1 MLRFACP
8 FCHFQISV
16 SESDAGGRIVCPACS
31 KTVAIP
37 ATRFDN
43 GCIIGDFIIQ
53 SKIGAGSAGTV
64 YLAQQISL
72 EREVALKVLLHK
84 NMTEKGV
91 ATFLNEARAAAKLS
105 HVNLVQAYAVGED
118 DGYSYMAMTYIR
130 GETLKSRLKREKRIP
145 IDEAL
150 HIVQQVA
157 EALCYAWN
165 ESRLIHRDVKPDNI
179 MLTDDGIAK
188 LTDLGLAM
196 NQKDWS
202 EDMDISGSP
211 SYMSPEQFA
220 GEPLDTR
227 SDIYSLGV
235 TLYQMI
241 TGSLPFRA
249 VSISTLAN
257 QHFNQKP
264 EPPERFVPGLPST
277 VSALIKKMMAKKP
290 SKRYADM
297 EQLLDAIWR
306 LRQITAPNRNYVPDV
321 HTISIRRL
329 NYDIQTEYMN
339 DKRRQD
345 RIQRKKAEA
354 GRPSLLFRMA
364 FVLLAVALAA
374 AIGWHFFSD
383 FRQRTME
390 DALFEKVET
399 FERLASNIDIST
411 ERLNEEAEGLRR
423 FTEQSPALDDRI
435 RACVLSHI
443 EYKLAQRMDRTK
455 HADGSATASGE
466 TIADYEKQV
475 AELNEEIGK
484 LEKNT
489 IPRHEHEAE
498 TELLRKER
506 DDYHSELVSAMMEL
520 EKSHSE
526 YNSLSKLR
534 EEDLAADDE
543 QKLNA
548 IRQRLHQ
555 LIVTQ
560 RFSLARQM
568 LTTEQLR
575 SPRIEPWCTE
585 MMRRIDFLDR
595 VYAAFADDDLDLD
608 KITQDEAEDAYAA
621 LYGDDG
627 RSRETILCAFEALRG
642 NYDKAAQLRPE
653 DPEIPATADAV
664 AEELVSAARTLHT
677 MGEKKLPTMFANTMS
692 RLPKTPQTTAAT
704 STINV
709 LFSGFMQKN

>member
-16 SESDAGGRIVCPACS
+16 SESDAGGRIVCPACG

-53 SKIGAGSAGTV
+53 SRIGAGAAGTV
-64 YLAQQISL
+64 FLAQQISL
-72 EREVALKVLLHK
+72 EREVALKVLSHK

-105 HVNLVQAYAVGED
+105 HVNLVQSYAVGED

-150 HIVQQVA
+150 HIVQQIA

-249 VSISTLAN
+249 VSISMLAN

-264 EPPERFVPGLPST
+264 EPPERFVPGLPAT

-290 SKRYADM
+290 SKRFADM
-297 EQLLDAIWR
+297 EELLDAIWR
-306 LRQITAPNRNYVPDV
+306 LRQLTAPSRSLIPDV

-329 NYDIQTEYMN
+329 NYGIQTEYVN
-339 DKRRQD
+339 NKRRQE
-345 RIQRKKAEA
+345 RIQKKQRAEA
-354 GRPSLLFRMA
+354 NKPRFAVVLLVLVTL
-364 FVLLAVALAA
+364 VLLAVAAA
-374 AIGWHFFSD
+374 WIFTD
-383 FRQRTME
+383 FRRHSFERSMFANV
-390 DALFEKVET
+390 DA
-399 FERLASNIDIST
+399 FERLVATPEIPL
-411 ERLNEEAEGLRR
+411 ERLTAESEALAAEFAGKNDKA
-423 FTEQSPALDDRI
+423 SDDRI
-435 RACVLSHI
+435 GRYVFSHI
-443 EYKLAQRMDRTK
+443 NYLLVQRSDRETPSDGGAAVSSETTTVLENQISLLNDEIANLKTK
-455 HADGSATASGE
+455 VVPRL
-466 TIADYEKQV
+466 K
-475 AELNEEIGK
+475 EEI
-484 LEKNT
+484 
-489 IPRHEHEAE
+489 EAAVRE
-498 TELLRKER
+498 GEA
-506 DDYHSELVSAMMEL
+506 YHSELISAQHDL
-520 EKSHSE
+520 VKSKADF
-526 YNSLSKLR
+526 NALNKTR
-534 EEDLAADDE
+534 EEELAASDE
-543 QKLNA
+543 LKINTM
-548 IRQRLHQ
+548 RQRLYQ

-575 SPRIEPWCTE
+575 SPRLESWCLE
-585 MMRRIDFLDR
+585 MMRRINFLDR
-595 VYAAFADDDLDLD
+595 VYAVFSGDDADLETV
-608 KITQDEAEDAYAA
+608 TQEEALAAYAG

-627 RSRETILCAFEALRG
+627 RTSETILCAFEALRG
-642 NYDKAAQLRPE
+642 NYDKAAHLRPE
-653 DPEIPATADAV
+653 DPEIPATANAV

-677 MGEKKLPTMFANTMS
+677 MGEKKLPAMFAKTMS
-692 RLPKTPQTTAAT
+692 QLPKTAQTTAAA

-709 LFSGFMQKN
+709 LFPGFPLKN

>member
-16 SESDAGGRIVCPACS
+16 DESDAGGRIVCPACA

-53 SKIGAGSAGTV
+53 SRIGAGAAGTV
-64 YLAQQISL
+64 FLAQQISL
-72 EREVALKVLLHK
+72 EREVALKVLSHK

-91 ATFLNEARAAAKLS
+91 TTFLNEARAAAKLS
-105 HVNLVQAYAVGED
+105 HVNLVQSYAVGED
-118 DGYSYMAMTYIR
+118 DGYSYMAMTYIK

-157 EALCYAWN
+157 EALHYAWT

-264 EPPERFVPGLPST
+264 EPPEHFVPGLPAT
-277 VSALIKKMMAKKP
+277 VSALIRKMMAKKP
-290 SKRYADM
+290 AKRFADM
-297 EQLLDAIWR
+297 EELLEAIWK
-306 LRQITAPNRNYVPDV
+306 LRQLTAPNRNLVPDV

-329 NYDIQTEYMN
+329 NYGIQTEYVN
-339 DKRRQD
+339 NKRKQERIRQKKAD
-345 RIQRKKAEA
+345 ANKPSWFSRVMTVLLPLLLIAAVVLYFILDVQRK
-354 GRPSLLFRMA
+354 SLERSMFGH
-364 FVLLAVALAA
+364 V
-374 AIGWHFFSD
+374 
-383 FRQRTME
+383 
-390 DALFEKVET
+390 DA
-399 FERLASNIDIST
+399 FERLAANPDIPM
-411 ERLNEEAEGLRR
+411 ERLNVEAAALTDE
-423 FTEQSPALDDRI
+423 FTGQKDAIRSDRI
-435 RACVLSHI
+435 SRYVLSHVN
-443 EYKLAQRMDRTK
+443 YLLSLRTDK
-455 HADGSATASGE
+455 EKTADGATASAETAAVLENQISLLNDEIATLKTKTVPRLKDEIETAIREGE
-466 TIADYEKQV
+466 TYHSDLISAQHDLVKSKADYNALAK
-475 AELNEEIGK
+475 
-484 LEKNT
+484 T
-489 IPRHEHEAE
+489 
-498 TELLRKER
+498 
-506 DDYHSELVSAMMEL
+506 
-520 EKSHSE
+520 
-526 YNSLSKLR
+526 R
-534 EEDLAADDE
+534 EEELAASDE
-543 QKLNA
+543 VKINA
-548 IRQRLHQ
+548 VRQRLHQ

-560 RFSLARQM
+560 RFSLARQI

-575 SPRIEPWCTE
+575 SPRLEPWCTE
-585 MMRRIDFLDR
+585 MQKRIDFLDR
-595 VYAAFADDDLDLD
+595 VYAVFANYDTGLEKLTDTEV
-608 KITQDEAEDAYAA
+608 KAAYAD

-627 RSRETILCAFEALRG
+627 RTPETILCAFEVLRG
-642 NYDKAAQLRPE
+642 NYDRASQLRPE
-653 DPEIPATADAV
+653 DTEITATANAV
-664 AEELVSAARTLHT
+664 AEELVSAARTLHA
-677 MGEKKLPTMFANTMS
+677 MGEKKLPAMFANTMS
-692 RLPKTPQTTAAT
+692 RLPKTPQTTAAA
-704 STINV
+704 STIGV
-709 LFSGFMQKN
+709 LFSGFPQKN

>member
-16 SESDAGGRIVCPACS
+16 EESDAGGRIVCPACS

-53 SKIGAGSAGTV
+53 SRIGAGSAGTV
-64 YLAQQISL
+64 FLAQQISL
-72 EREVALKVLLHK
+72 EREVALKVLSHK

-105 HVNLVQAYAVGED
+105 HVNLVQSYAVGED

-130 GETLKSRLKREKRIP
+130 GESLKSRLKREKRIP

-264 EPPERFVPGLPST
+264 EPPEHFVPGLPST

-290 SKRYADM
+290 GKRYADM
-297 EQLLDAIWR
+297 EELLDAIWR
-306 LRQITAPNRNYVPDV
+306 LRQITAPSRSLVPDV

-329 NYDIQTEYMN
+329 NYEIQTEYVN
-339 DKRRQD
+339 NKRKQE
-345 RIQRKKAEA
+345 RILKKQRDETKMPWYARVA
-354 GRPSLLFRMA
+354 LVLI
-364 FVLLAVALAA
+364 LLALFAV
-374 AIGWHFFSD
+374 IGVYFFTD
-383 FRQRTME
+383 FQRHSLERSMFTHV
-390 DALFEKVET
+390 DT
-399 FERLASNIDIST
+399 FERLVANPEIPV
-411 ERLNEEAEGLRR
+411 ERLNAESATLIQE
-423 FTEQSPALDDRI
+423 FTKKDAVRSDRI
-435 RACVLSHI
+435 GRYVLSHI
-443 EYKLAQRMDRTK
+443 NYLLSQRTDK
-455 HADGSATASGE
+455 EKPAEDGTTASAESTAVLENQISLLNDEIANLKTKVVPRLKEEIDAAIKEGE
-466 TIADYEKQV
+466 VYHSDLISAQHDLVKSRADYN
-475 AELNEEIGK
+475 A
-484 LEKNT
+484 
-489 IPRHEHEAE
+489 
-498 TELLRKER
+498 
-506 DDYHSELVSAMMEL
+506 
-520 EKSHSE
+520 
-526 YNSLSKLR
+526 LSKTR
-534 EEDLAADDE
+534 EEELAASDE
-543 QKLNA
+543 QKINTM
-548 IRQRLHQ
+548 RQRLYQ
-555 LIVTQ
+555 LVVTQ

-575 SPRIEPWCTE
+575 SPRLESWCLE
-585 MMRRIDFLDR
+585 MMRRINFMDR
-595 VYAAFADDDLDLD
+595 VYAVFSGDDVDLE
-608 KITQDEAEDAYAA
+608 KITQEEAKAAYAE
-621 LYGDDG
+621 LYGEDG
-627 RSRETILCAFEALRG
+627 RTAETILCAFEALRG
-642 NYDKAAQLRPE
+642 NYDKAARLRPE
-653 DPEIPATADAV
+653 DPEIPATANAV

-677 MGEKKLPTMFANTMS
+677 MGEKKLPAMFAKTMS
-692 RLPKTPQTTAAT
+692 QLPKTTQTTAAA

-709 LFSGFMQKN
+709 LFPGFPLKN

>member
-16 SESDAGGRIVCPACS
+16 EESDAGGRIVCPACG

-53 SKIGAGSAGTV
+53 SRIGAGSAGTV
-64 YLAQQISL
+64 FLAQQISL
-72 EREVALKVLLHK
+72 EREVALKVLSHK

-105 HVNLVQAYAVGED
+105 HVNLVQSYAVGED
-118 DGYSYMAMTYIR
+118 DGYSYMAMTYIK

-179 MLTDDGIAK
+179 MITDDGIVK

-264 EPPERFVPGLPST
+264 EPPEHFVPGLPST

-290 SKRYADM
+290 AKRFADM
-297 EQLLDAIWR
+297 EELLDAIWQ
-306 LRQITAPNRNYVPDV
+306 LRQITAPSRSLVPDV

-329 NYDIQTEYMN
+329 NYEIQTEYVN
-339 DKRRQD
+339 NKRKQE
-345 RIQRKKAEA
+345 RILKKQLAEQKKPWFTIA
-354 GRPSLLFRMA
+354 MVALIPL
-364 FVLLAVALAA
+364 VLLAVA
-374 AIGWHFFSD
+374 AIYFLSD
-383 FRQRTME
+383 FQRHSFERSMFAKL
-390 DALFEKVET
+390 DA
-399 FERLASNIDIST
+399 FERLASNPDIPM
-411 ERLNEEAEGLRR
+411 ERLNAESTVLIREFTNKDTLRN
-423 FTEQSPALDDRI
+423 DRI
-435 RACVLSHI
+435 GHYMLSHI
-443 EYKLAQRMDRTK
+443 NYLLSLRTDK
-455 HADGSATASGE
+455 EKNTDGGATASTESTAALENQISLLNDEIANLKTKVVPRLKEEIDAAIREGE
-466 TIADYEKQV
+466 VYHSDLISAQHDLVKSKADYH
-475 AELNEEIGK
+475 ALNK
-484 LEKNT
+484 T
-489 IPRHEHEAE
+489 
-498 TELLRKER
+498 
-506 DDYHSELVSAMMEL
+506 
-520 EKSHSE
+520 
-526 YNSLSKLR
+526 R
-534 EEDLAADDE
+534 EEELAASDE
-543 QKLNA
+543 LKINTM
-548 IRQRLHQ
+548 RQRLYQ
-555 LIVTQ
+555 LVVTQ

-575 SPRIEPWCTE
+575 SPRLESWCLE
-585 MMRRIDFLDR
+585 MMRRINFMDR
-595 VYAAFADDDLDLD
+595 VYAVFSGDDVELE
-608 KITQDEAEDAYAA
+608 KITQEEAKAAYIE

-627 RSRETILCAFEALRG
+627 RTSETILCAFETLRG
-642 NYDKAAQLRPE
+642 NYDKAAQLRPA
-653 DPEIPATADAV
+653 DPEIPATANAV
-664 AEELVSAARTLHT
+664 AEELVSAARTLHA
-677 MGEKKLPTMFANTMS
+677 MGEKKLPAMFAKTMS
-692 RLPKTPQTTAAT
+692 RLPKTTQTTAAAN
-704 STINV
+704 TINV
-709 LFSGFMQKN
+709 LFPGFPLKN

>member
-16 SESDAGGRIVCPACS
+16 EESDAGGRIVCPACA

-43 GCIIGDFIIQ
+43 GCIIGDFVIQ
-53 SKIGAGSAGTV
+53 SRIGAGSAGTV
-64 YLAQQISL
+64 FLAQQISL
-72 EREVALKVLLHK
+72 EREVALKVLSHK

-105 HVNLVQAYAVGED
+105 HVNLVQSYAVGED
-118 DGYSYMAMTYIR
+118 DGYSYMAMTYIK
-130 GETLKSRLKREKRIP
+130 GESLKSRLKREKRIP

-179 MLTDDGIAK
+179 MITDDGIVK

-264 EPPERFVPGLPST
+264 EPPEHFVPGLPST

-297 EQLLDAIWR
+297 EELLDAIWR
-306 LRQITAPNRNYVPDV
+306 LRQITAPSRNLVPDV

-329 NYDIQTEYMN
+329 NYEIQTEYMN
-339 DKRRQD
+339 NKRKQE
-345 RIQRKKAEA
+345 RIQKKQRDETKMPWYARTA
-354 GRPSLLFRMA
+354 LVLIPLA
-364 FVLLAVALAA
+364 LLAALAV
-374 AIGWHFFSD
+374 HFFSD
-383 FRQRTME
+383 FQQRSLERSMFANV
-390 DALFEKVET
+390 DA
-399 FERLASNIDIST
+399 FERLAANPDIPV
-411 ERLNEEAEGLRR
+411 ERLNAESATLIRE
-423 FTEQSPALDDRI
+423 FTKKDAVRSDRI
-435 RACVLSHI
+435 GRYVLSHI
-443 EYKLAQRMDRTK
+443 NYLLSLRTDKEKPADSPVVTTETTAALENQVSLLNDEIANLKTKVVPRLKEEIDAAIKEGEVYHSDLISAQHDLVK
-455 HADGSATASGE
+455 SK
-466 TIADYEKQV
+466 ADYN
-475 AELNEEIGK
+475 A
-484 LEKNT
+484 
-489 IPRHEHEAE
+489 
-498 TELLRKER
+498 
-506 DDYHSELVSAMMEL
+506 
-520 EKSHSE
+520 
-526 YNSLSKLR
+526 LSKTR
-534 EEDLAADDE
+534 EEELAAADE
-543 QKLNA
+543 QKLNMM
-548 IRQRLHQ
+548 RQRLHQ
-555 LIVTQ
+555 LVITQ

-568 LTTEQLR
+568 LTTELLR
-575 SPRIEPWCTE
+575 SPRLEEWCTE
-585 MMRRIDFLDR
+585 MMRRINFLDR
-595 VYAAFADDDLDLD
+595 VYAVFSGDDVDLEKL
-608 KITQDEAEDAYAA
+608 TQEEAKAAYIE

-627 RSRETILCAFEALRG
+627 RTSETILCAFETLRG
-642 NYDKAAQLRPE
+642 DYDKAAQLRPE
-653 DPEIPATADAV
+653 DPEIQATANAV
-664 AEELVSAARTLHT
+664 AEELVSAARTLHA
-677 MGEKKLPTMFANTMS
+677 MGEKKLPAMFAKTMS
-692 RLPKTPQTTAAT
+692 RLPKTPQTTAAAA
-704 STINV
+704 TINV
-709 LFSGFMQKN
+709 LFAGFPQKN

>member
-1 MLRFACP
+1 MLHFACP
-8 FCHFQISV
+8 FCHFHISV
-16 SESDAGGRIVCPACS
+16 EESDAGGRIVCPACG

-53 SKIGAGSAGTV
+53 SRIGAGAAGTV

-72 EREVALKVLLHK
+72 EREVALKVLSHK

-91 ATFLNEARAAAKLS
+91 TTFLNEARAAAKLS
-105 HVNLVQAYAVGED
+105 HVNLVQSYAVGEE

-241 TGSLPFRA
+241 TGALPFRA

-297 EQLLDAIWR
+297 EELLDAIWR
-306 LRQITAPNRNYVPDV
+306 LRQLTAPNRNLVPDV

-329 NYDIQTEYMN
+329 NYGIQTEYVN
-339 DKRRQD
+339 NKRRED
-345 RIQRKKAEA
+345 RIRRKQRNANK
-354 GRPSLLFRMA
+354 PSLLSRVMLV
-364 FVLLAVALAA
+364 VLPVALVAVIA
-374 AIGWHFFSD
+374 LYFFSGA
-383 FRQRTME
+383 RQRSLERSMFGNV
-390 DALFEKVET
+390 DA
-399 FERLASNIDIST
+399 FERLAANPDIPL
-411 ERLNEEAEGLRR
+411 ERLNAESAVLIDGLTGNNAVR
-423 FTEQSPALDDRI
+423 SDRI
-435 RACVLSHI
+435 SRYVLSHI
-443 EYKLAQRMDRTK
+443 NYLLSQRTDRDK
-455 HADGSATASGE
+455 PADGSASASSESTAVLENQISLLNDEIANLKTIVVPRLKDEIDAAIKDGE
-466 TIADYEKQV
+466 VYHSDLISAQHDLVKSRADYN
-475 AELNEEIGK
+475 A
-484 LEKNT
+484 
-489 IPRHEHEAE
+489 
-498 TELLRKER
+498 
-506 DDYHSELVSAMMEL
+506 
-520 EKSHSE
+520 
-526 YNSLSKLR
+526 LSKTR
-534 EEDLAADDE
+534 EEELAASDE
-543 QKLNA
+543 LKINNL
-548 IRQRLHQ
+548 RQRLHQ
-555 LIVTQ
+555 LVVTQ

-575 SPRIEPWCTE
+575 SPRLESWCTE

-595 VYAAFADDDLDLD
+595 VYAVFAGDDADLE
-608 KITQDEAEDAYAA
+608 KITQDEAKAAYAE

-627 RSRETILCAFEALRG
+627 RSSETILCAFEVLRG
-642 NYDKAAQLRPE
+642 DYDKAARLRPE
-653 DPEIPATADAV
+653 DPEIPATANAV
-664 AEELVSAARTLHT
+664 AEELVAAARILHT
-677 MGEKKLPTMFANTMS
+677 MGEKKLPAMFSETMA
-692 RLPKTPQTTAAT
+692 RLPKTPQTTAAA
-704 STINV
+704 STIGV
-709 LFSGFMQKN
+709 LFSGFPQKN

>member
-1 MLRFACP
+1 MLRFSCP

-16 SESDAGGRIVCPACS
+16 EDCDAGGRIVCPACS
-31 KTVAIP
+31 KAVAIP

-53 SKIGAGSAGTV
+53 SRIGAGAAGTV

-72 EREVALKVLLHK
+72 EREVALKVLSHK

-91 ATFLNEARAAAKLS
+91 TTFLNEARAAAKLS

-130 GETLKSRLKREKRIP
+130 GETLKSRLKRERRIP

-249 VSISTLAN
+249 VSIDTLAK

-264 EPPERFVPGLPST
+264 EPPEHFVPGLPAT
-277 VSALIKKMMAKKP
+277 VSSLIRKMMAKKP
-290 SKRYADM
+290 SRRYADM
-297 EQLLDAIWR
+297 EELLDAIWR
-306 LRQITAPNRNYVPDV
+306 LRQITAPNRNFVPDV

-329 NYDIQTEYMN
+329 NYGIQTEYMN
-339 DKRRQD
+339 NKRRQE
-345 RIQRKKAEA
+345 RIQRKKAA
-354 GRPSLLFRMA
+354 ANRSSWFSRAML
-364 FVLLAVALAA
+364 VLLPIVLIA
-374 AIGWHFFSD
+374 AIALYFILD
-383 FRQRTME
+383 VQRRSIERSMFGRV
-390 DALFEKVET
+390 DA
-399 FERLASNIDIST
+399 FERLAANPDIPM
-411 ERLNEEAEGLRR
+411 ERLNAEAGALTEE
-423 FTEQSPALDDRI
+423 FTGKDVVRSDRI
-435 RACVLSHI
+435 GRYVLSHI
-443 EYKLAQRMDRTK
+443 NYLLSQRTDRDK
-455 HADGSATASGE
+455 PANGSASAS
-466 TIADYEKQV
+466 
-475 AELNEEIGK
+475 AEAAEVLENQISLLNDEISNLK
-484 LEKNT
+484 TKT
-489 IPRHEHEAE
+489 IPR
-498 TELLRKER
+498 LKEEV
-506 DDYHSELVSAMMEL
+506 DAALKEGEDYHSQLISAQHDLV
-520 EKSHSE
+520 KSKAD
-526 YNSLSKLR
+526 YNALSKTR
-534 EEDLAADDE
+534 EEELAASDE
-543 QKLNA
+543 QKINSV
-548 IRQRLHQ
+548 RQRLHQ
-555 LIVTQ
+555 LVVTQ

-575 SPRIEPWCTE
+575 SPRLETWCTE
-585 MMRRIDFLDR
+585 MMKRIDFLDR
-595 VYAAFADDDLDLD
+595 VYAVFSNSETELE
-608 KITQDEAEDAYAA
+608 KITQEEAKAAYAE

-627 RSRETILCAFEALRG
+627 RSPETILCAFEVLRG
-642 NYDKAAQLRPE
+642 NYDKAHALRPE
-653 DPEIPATADAV
+653 DPEITATANAV

-677 MGEKKLPTMFANTMS
+677 MGEKKLPAMFAKTMS
-692 RLPKTPQTTAAT
+692 QLPKTPQTTAAA

-709 LFSGFMQKN
+709 LFAGFPQKN

>member
-16 SESDAGGRIVCPACS
+16 EESDAGGRIVCPACS

-53 SKIGAGSAGTV
+53 SRIGSGSAGIV
-64 YLAQQISL
+64 FLAQQISL
-72 EREVALKVLLHK
+72 EREVALKVLSHK

-105 HVNLVQAYAVGED
+105 HVNLVQSYAVGED
-118 DGYSYMAMTYIR
+118 DGYSYMAMTYIK
-130 GETLKSRLKREKRIP
+130 GESLKSRLKREKRIP

-179 MLTDDGIAK
+179 MITDDGIVK

-264 EPPERFVPGLPST
+264 EPPEHFVPGLPST

-297 EQLLDAIWR
+297 EELLDAIWR
-306 LRQITAPNRNYVPDV
+306 LRQITAPSRNLVPDV

-329 NYDIQTEYMN
+329 NYEIQTEYMN
-339 DKRRQD
+339 NKRKQE
-345 RIQRKKAEA
+345 RIQKKQRDETKMPWYARTA
-354 GRPSLLFRMA
+354 LVLIPLA
-364 FVLLAVALAA
+364 LLAALAV
-374 AIGWHFFSD
+374 HFFSD
-383 FRQRTME
+383 FQQRSLERSMFANV
-390 DALFEKVET
+390 DA
-399 FERLASNIDIST
+399 FERLAANPDIPV
-411 ERLNEEAEGLRR
+411 ERLNAESATLIRE
-423 FTEQSPALDDRI
+423 FTKKDAVRSDRI
-435 RACVLSHI
+435 GRYVLSHI
-443 EYKLAQRMDRTK
+443 NYLLSLRTDK
-455 HADGSATASGE
+455 EKPADGPVVTTETTAALENQVSLLNDEIANLKTKVVPRLKEEIDAAIKEGEVYHSDLISAQHDLVKSK
-466 TIADYEKQV
+466 ADYN
-475 AELNEEIGK
+475 A
-484 LEKNT
+484 
-489 IPRHEHEAE
+489 
-498 TELLRKER
+498 
-506 DDYHSELVSAMMEL
+506 
-520 EKSHSE
+520 
-526 YNSLSKLR
+526 LSKTR
-534 EEDLAADDE
+534 EEELAAADE
-543 QKLNA
+543 QKLNMM
-548 IRQRLHQ
+548 RQRLHQ
-555 LIVTQ
+555 LVITQ

-568 LTTEQLR
+568 LTTELLR
-575 SPRIEPWCTE
+575 SPRLEEWCTE
-585 MMRRIDFLDR
+585 MMRRINFLDR
-595 VYAAFADDDLDLD
+595 VYAVFSGDDVDLEKL
-608 KITQDEAEDAYAA
+608 TQEEAKAAYIE

-627 RSRETILCAFEALRG
+627 RTSETILCAFETLRG
-642 NYDKAAQLRPE
+642 NYDKAAQLRPA
-653 DPEIPATADAV
+653 DPEIPATANAV
-664 AEELVSAARTLHT
+664 AEELVSAARTLHA
-677 MGEKKLPTMFANTMS
+677 MGEKKLPAMFAKTMS
-692 RLPKTPQTTAAT
+692 RLPKTPQTTAAAA
-704 STINV
+704 TINV
-709 LFSGFMQKN
+709 LFAGFPQKN

>member
-16 SESDAGGRIVCPACS
+16 EESDAGGRIVCPACG

-53 SKIGAGSAGTV
+53 SRIGAGSAGTV
-64 YLAQQISL
+64 FLAQQISL
-72 EREVALKVLLHK
+72 EREVALKVLSHK

-105 HVNLVQAYAVGED
+105 HVNLVQSYAVGED
-118 DGYSYMAMTYIR
+118 DGYSYMAMTYIT

-179 MLTDDGIAK
+179 MITDDGIVK

-249 VSISTLAN
+249 ISISTLAN

-264 EPPERFVPGLPST
+264 EPPEHFVPGLPST
-277 VSALIKKMMAKKP
+277 VSALIRKMMAKKP
-290 SKRYADM
+290 AKRYADM
-297 EQLLDAIWR
+297 EELLDAIWR
-306 LRQITAPNRNYVPDV
+306 LRQLTAPSRNLVPDV

-329 NYDIQTEYMN
+329 NYEIQTEYMN
-339 DKRRQD
+339 NRRKQE
-345 RIQRKKAEA
+345 RIQRKQRAEA
-354 GRPSLLFRMA
+354 KKPWFTR
-364 FVLLAVALAA
+364 VLLVLLPLAL
-374 AIGWHFFSD
+374 IGVMGFQLFSD
-383 FRQRTME
+383 FQRHSLERSMFGNI
-390 DALFEKVET
+390 DA
-399 FERLASNIDIST
+399 FERLAASPDIPV
-411 ERLNEEAEGLRR
+411 ERLNAEAAALITE
-423 FTEQSPALDDRI
+423 FTGKDAVRSDRVG
-435 RACVLSHI
+435 RYVLSHI
-443 EYKLAQRMDRTK
+443 NYLLSQRTDKEKT
-455 HADGSATASGE
+455 ADGAASASSEAAAVLENQISLLNDEIANLKTKVVPRLKEEIDAAVREGE
-466 TIADYEKQV
+466 VYHSDLISAQHDLVKSRADYN
-475 AELNEEIGK
+475 ALNK
-484 LEKNT
+484 T
-489 IPRHEHEAE
+489 
-498 TELLRKER
+498 
-506 DDYHSELVSAMMEL
+506 
-520 EKSHSE
+520 
-526 YNSLSKLR
+526 R
-534 EEDLAADDE
+534 EEELAAADE
-543 QKLNA
+543 QKLNTL
-548 IRQRLHQ
+548 RQRLHQ

-568 LTTEQLR
+568 LTTEMLR
-575 SPRIEPWCTE
+575 SPRTEEWCTE
-585 MMRRIDFLDR
+585 MMRRINFLDR
-595 VYAAFADDDLDLD
+595 VYAVFSGDDADLE
-608 KITQDEAEDAYAA
+608 KITQEEAKAAYME

-627 RSRETILCAFEALRG
+627 RTPETILCAFETLRG
-642 NYDKAAQLRPE
+642 NYDKAAQLRPQ
-653 DPEIPATADAV
+653 DPEIPATANAV
-664 AEELVSAARTLHT
+664 AEELVSAARTLHA
-677 MGEKKLPTMFANTMS
+677 MGEKKLPAMFAKTMS
-692 RLPKTPQTTAAT
+692 RLPKTPQTTAAA
-704 STINV
+704 STITV
-709 LFSGFMQKN
+709 LFAGFPQKN

>member
-16 SESDAGGRIVCPACS
+16 EESDAGGRIVCPACS

-53 SKIGAGSAGTV
+53 SRIGAGSAGTV
-64 YLAQQISL
+64 FLAQQISL
-72 EREVALKVLLHK
+72 EREVALKVLSHK

-105 HVNLVQAYAVGED
+105 HVNLVQSYAVGED
-118 DGYSYMAMTYIR
+118 DGYSYMAMTYIK
-130 GETLKSRLKREKRIP
+130 GESLKSRLKRDKRIP

-179 MLTDDGIAK
+179 MITDDGIVK

-264 EPPERFVPGLPST
+264 EPPEHFVPGLPST

-290 SKRYADM
+290 GKRFADM
-297 EQLLDAIWR
+297 EELLDAIWR
-306 LRQITAPNRNYVPDV
+306 LRQITAPSRSLVPDV

-339 DKRRQD
+339 NKRKQE
-345 RIQRKKAEA
+345 RIQKRQRDETKMPWYARA
-354 GRPSLLFRMA
+354 ALVLIPLA
-364 FVLLAVALAA
+364 LLAV
-374 AIGWHFFSD
+374 IGVYFFTD
-383 FRQRTME
+383 FQRHTLE
-390 DALFEKVET
+390 RSLFTNVDT
-399 FERLASNIDIST
+399 FERLVANPEIPV
-411 ERLNEEAEGLRR
+411 ERLNAESTKLIQE
-423 FTEQSPALDDRI
+423 FTKKDAVRSDRI
-435 RACVLSHI
+435 GRYVLSHI
-443 EYKLAQRMDRTK
+443 NYLLSQRTDKEKPAEDGTTTSAESTTVLENQISLLNDEIANLKTKVVPRLKEEIDAAIKEGEVYHSDLISAQHDLVKSR
-455 HADGSATASGE
+455 
-466 TIADYEKQV
+466 ADYN
-475 AELNEEIGK
+475 A
-484 LEKNT
+484 
-489 IPRHEHEAE
+489 
-498 TELLRKER
+498 
-506 DDYHSELVSAMMEL
+506 
-520 EKSHSE
+520 
-526 YNSLSKLR
+526 LSKTR
-534 EEDLAADDE
+534 EEELAASDE
-543 QKLNA
+543 QKINTM
-548 IRQRLHQ
+548 RQRLYQ
-555 LIVTQ
+555 LVVTQ

-575 SPRIEPWCTE
+575 SPRLESWCLE
-585 MMRRIDFLDR
+585 MMRRINFLDR
-595 VYAAFADDDLDLD
+595 VYAVFSGDDVDLE
-608 KITQDEAEDAYAA
+608 KITQEEAKAAYIE
-621 LYGDDG
+621 LYGEDG
-627 RSRETILCAFEALRG
+627 RTAETILCAFETLRG
-642 NYDKAAQLRPE
+642 NYDKAARLRPE
-653 DPEIPATADAV
+653 DPEIPATANAV

-677 MGEKKLPTMFANTMS
+677 MGEKKLPAMFAETMA
-692 RLPKTPQTTAAT
+692 RLPKTTQTTAAAA
-704 STINV
+704 TINV
-709 LFSGFMQKN
+709 LFPSFPLKN

>member
-16 SESDAGGRIVCPACS
+16 EESDAGGRIVCPACS

-53 SKIGAGSAGTV
+53 SRIGAGSAGTV
-64 YLAQQISL
+64 FLAQQISL
-72 EREVALKVLLHK
+72 EREVALKVLSHK

-91 ATFLNEARAAAKLS
+91 TTFLNEARAAAKLS
-105 HVNLVQAYAVGED
+105 HVNLVQSYAVGED
-118 DGYSYMAMTYIR
+118 DGYSYMAMTYIK
-130 GETLKSRLKREKRIP
+130 GETLKSRLKRDKRIP

-179 MLTDDGIAK
+179 MITDDGIVK

-264 EPPERFVPGLPST
+264 EPPEHFVPGLPST

-290 SKRYADM
+290 AKRFADM
-297 EQLLDAIWR
+297 DELLDAIWQ
-306 LRQITAPNRNYVPDV
+306 LRQFTAPSRSLVPDV

-329 NYDIQTEYMN
+329 NYEIQTEYVN
-339 DKRRQD
+339 NRRKQE
-345 RIQRKKAEA
+345 RILKKQRAEQKKPWFTIAV
-354 GRPSLLFRMA
+354 LILFPL
-364 FVLLAVALAA
+364 VLLAAA
-374 AIGWHFFSD
+374 AIYFVSD
-383 FRQRTME
+383 FQRKELERSMFANV
-390 DALFEKVET
+390 DA
-399 FERLASNIDIST
+399 FERLASNPDIPM
-411 ERLNEEAEGLRR
+411 ERLNAESAVLIREFTKKDARR
-423 FTEQSPALDDRI
+423 DDRI
-435 RACVLSHI
+435 GRYMLSHI
-443 EYKLAQRMDRTK
+443 NYLLSLRTDK
-455 HADGSATASGE
+455 EKPADGGGTASAESTAALENQISLLNDEIANLKTKVVPRLKEEIDAAVREGE
-466 TIADYEKQV
+466 VYHSDLIAAQHDLVKSKADYN
-475 AELNEEIGK
+475 A
-484 LEKNT
+484 
-489 IPRHEHEAE
+489 
-498 TELLRKER
+498 
-506 DDYHSELVSAMMEL
+506 
-520 EKSHSE
+520 
-526 YNSLSKLR
+526 LSKTR
-534 EEDLAADDE
+534 EEELAASDE
-543 QKLNA
+543 QKINTM
-548 IRQRLHQ
+548 RQRLYQ
-555 LIVTQ
+555 LVVTQ

-575 SPRIEPWCTE
+575 SPRLESWCLE
-585 MMRRIDFLDR
+585 MMRRINFMDR
-595 VYAAFADDDLDLD
+595 VYAVFSGDDVDLE
-608 KITQDEAEDAYAA
+608 KITQEEAKAAYAE

-627 RSRETILCAFEALRG
+627 RTAETILCAFEALRG
-642 NYDKAAQLRPE
+642 NYGKAAQMRPE
-653 DPEIPATADAV
+653 DPEIPATANAV

-677 MGEKKLPTMFANTMS
+677 MGEKKLPAMFAETMA
-692 RLPKTPQTTAAT
+692 RLPKTTQTTAAAN
-704 STINV
+704 TINV
-709 LFSGFMQKN
+709 LFPGFPLKN

>member
-16 SESDAGGRIVCPACS
+16 EESDAGGRIVCPACG

-53 SKIGAGSAGTV
+53 SRIGAGAAGTV
-64 YLAQQISL
+64 FLAQQISL
-72 EREVALKVLLHK
+72 EREVALKVLSHK

-105 HVNLVQAYAVGED
+105 HVNLVQSYAVGED
-118 DGYSYMAMTYIR
+118 DGYSYMAMTYIK
-130 GETLKSRLKREKRIP
+130 GETLKSRLKRDKRIP

-179 MLTDDGIAK
+179 MITDDGIVK

-264 EPPERFVPGLPST
+264 EPPEHFVPGLPST

-290 SKRYADM
+290 AKRYADM
-297 EQLLDAIWR
+297 EELLDAIWR
-306 LRQITAPNRNYVPDV
+306 LRQITAPSRSLVPDV

-329 NYDIQTEYMN
+329 NYEIQTEYVN
-339 DKRRQD
+339 NKRKQE
-345 RIQRKKAEA
+345 RILKKQRDET
-354 GRPSLLFRMA
+354 RMPWYA
-364 FVLLAVALAA
+364 RAALILIPLALLAAV
-374 AIGWHFFSD
+374 GVYFFTD
-383 FRQRTME
+383 YQRHTLERSMFANV
-390 DALFEKVET
+390 DA
-399 FERLASNIDIST
+399 FERLATNPDIPV
-411 ERLNEEAEGLRR
+411 ERLNAESANLIRE
-423 FTEQSPALDDRI
+423 FTKKDAVRSDRI
-435 RACVLSHI
+435 GRYVLSHI
-443 EYKLAQRMDRTK
+443 NYLLSLRTDK
-455 HADGSATASGE
+455 EKSADGSAAASAESTAALENQISLLNDEIANLKTKVVPRLKEEIDAAIREGE
-466 TIADYEKQV
+466 VYHSDLISAQHDLVKSRADYN
-475 AELNEEIGK
+475 A
-484 LEKNT
+484 
-489 IPRHEHEAE
+489 
-498 TELLRKER
+498 
-506 DDYHSELVSAMMEL
+506 
-520 EKSHSE
+520 
-526 YNSLSKLR
+526 LSKTR
-534 EEDLAADDE
+534 EEELTATDE
-543 QKLNA
+543 QKLNMM
-548 IRQRLHQ
+548 RQRLHQ
-555 LIVTQ
+555 LVITQ

-568 LTTEQLR
+568 LTTELLR
-575 SPRIEPWCTE
+575 SPRLEEWCTE
-585 MMRRIDFLDR
+585 MMRRINFLDR
-595 VYAAFADDDLDLD
+595 VYAVFSGDDVDLE
-608 KITQDEAEDAYAA
+608 KITQEEARAAYAG

-627 RSRETILCAFEALRG
+627 QPAATILCAFETLRG
-642 NYDKAAQLRPE
+642 DYDKAAQLRPE
-653 DPEIPATADAV
+653 DPEIPATANAV
-664 AEELVSAARTLHT
+664 AEELVSAARTLHA
-677 MGEKKLPTMFANTMS
+677 MGEKKLPAMFAKTMS
-692 RLPKTPQTTAAT
+692 RLPKTPQTTAAAA
-704 STINV
+704 TINV
-709 LFSGFMQKN
+709 LFAGFPQKN

>member
-16 SESDAGGRIVCPACS
+16 EESDAGGRIVCPACG

-53 SKIGAGSAGTV
+53 SRIGAGAAGTV
-64 YLAQQISL
+64 FLAQQISL
-72 EREVALKVLLHK
+72 EREVALKVLSHK

-105 HVNLVQAYAVGED
+105 HVNLVQSYAVGED
-118 DGYSYMAMTYIR
+118 DGYSYMAMTYIK

-179 MLTDDGIAK
+179 MITDDGIAK

-264 EPPERFVPGLPST
+264 EPPEHFVPGLPST

-297 EQLLDAIWR
+297 EELLDAIWR
-306 LRQITAPNRNYVPDV
+306 LRQITAPSRSLVPDV

-329 NYDIQTEYMN
+329 NYEIQTEYAN
-339 DKRRQD
+339 NKRKQE
-345 RIQRKKAEA
+345 RILKKQRAEEKKPWFAIA
-354 GRPSLLFRMA
+354 LLVLVPL
-364 FVLLAVALAA
+364 VLLAAA
-374 AIGWHFFSD
+374 AIYFFSD
-383 FRQRTME
+383 FQRHSFERSMFAKV
-390 DALFEKVET
+390 DA
-399 FERLASNIDIST
+399 FERLASNPDIPV
-411 ERLNEEAEGLRR
+411 ERLNAEAAALITEFTNRNSRR
-423 FTEQSPALDDRI
+423 DDRI
-435 RACVLSHI
+435 GRYMLSHI
-443 EYKLAQRMDRTK
+443 NYLLNQRTDK
-455 HADGSATASGE
+455 NKPADGGTAVSSESTAVLENQISLLNDEIANLKTKVVPRLKDEIDAAVKEGEVYHSDLISAQHDLVKSKADYNALSKTREEELTAS
-466 TIADYEKQV
+466 D
-475 AELNEEIGK
+475 ELKI
-484 LEKNT
+484 
-489 IPRHEHEAE
+489 
-498 TELLRKER
+498 
-506 DDYHSELVSAMMEL
+506 
-520 EKSHSE
+520 
-526 YNSLSKLR
+526 NSM
-534 EEDLAADDE
+534 
-543 QKLNA
+543 
-548 IRQRLHQ
+548 RQRLHQ
-555 LIVTQ
+555 LVVTQ

-575 SPRIEPWCTE
+575 SPRLESWCLE
-585 MMRRIDFLDR
+585 MMRRINFLDR
-595 VYAAFADDDLDLD
+595 VYAVFSGGDAELE
-608 KITQDEAEDAYAA
+608 KITQEEALASYAE

-627 RSRETILCAFEALRG
+627 RTRETILCAFETLRG
-642 NYDKAAQLRPE
+642 NYDKAAKLRPE
-653 DPEIPATADAV
+653 DPEIPATANAV

-677 MGEKKLPTMFANTMS
+677 MGEKKLPAMFAETMA
-692 RLPKTPQTTAAT
+692 RLPKTTQTTSAAT
-704 STINV
+704 TISV
-709 LFSGFMQKN
+709 LFPGFPLKN

>member
-16 SESDAGGRIVCPACS
+16 EESDAGGRIVCPACG

-53 SKIGAGSAGTV
+53 SRIGAGAAGTV
-64 YLAQQISL
+64 FLAQQISL
-72 EREVALKVLLHK
+72 EREVALKVLSHK

-105 HVNLVQAYAVGED
+105 HVNLVQSYAVGED
-118 DGYSYMAMTYIR
+118 DGYSYMAMTYIK
-130 GETLKSRLKREKRIP
+130 GETLKSRLKRDKRIP

-150 HIVQQVA
+150 HIVQQIA

-264 EPPERFVPGLPST
+264 EPPEHFVPGLPST

-290 SKRYADM
+290 AKRYADM
-297 EQLLDAIWR
+297 EELLDAIWR
-306 LRQITAPNRNYVPDV
+306 LRQITAPSRSLVPDV

-329 NYDIQTEYMN
+329 NYEIQTEYVN
-339 DKRRQD
+339 NKRKQE
-345 RIQRKKAEA
+345 RILKKQRDET
-354 GRPSLLFRMA
+354 RMPWYA
-364 FVLLAVALAA
+364 RAALILIPLALLAAV
-374 AIGWHFFSD
+374 GVYFFTD
-383 FRQRTME
+383 YQRHTLERSMFANV
-390 DALFEKVET
+390 DA
-399 FERLASNIDIST
+399 FERLATNPDIPV
-411 ERLNEEAEGLRR
+411 ERLNAESANLIRE
-423 FTEQSPALDDRI
+423 FTKKDAVRSDRI
-435 RACVLSHI
+435 GRYVLSHI
-443 EYKLAQRMDRTK
+443 NYLLSLRTDK
-455 HADGSATASGE
+455 EKSADGSAAASAESTAALENQISLLNDEIANLKTKVVPRLKEEIDAAIREGE
-466 TIADYEKQV
+466 VYHSDLISAQHDLVKSRADYN
-475 AELNEEIGK
+475 A
-484 LEKNT
+484 
-489 IPRHEHEAE
+489 
-498 TELLRKER
+498 
-506 DDYHSELVSAMMEL
+506 
-520 EKSHSE
+520 
-526 YNSLSKLR
+526 LSKTR
-534 EEDLAADDE
+534 EEELTATDE
-543 QKLNA
+543 QKLNMM
-548 IRQRLHQ
+548 RQRLHQ
-555 LIVTQ
+555 LVITQ

-568 LTTEQLR
+568 LTTELLR
-575 SPRIEPWCTE
+575 SPRLEEWCTE
-585 MMRRIDFLDR
+585 MMRRINFLDR
-595 VYAAFADDDLDLD
+595 VYAVFSGDDVDLE
-608 KITQDEAEDAYAA
+608 KITQEEAKAAYAG

-627 RSRETILCAFEALRG
+627 QPAATILCAFETLRG
-642 NYDKAAQLRPE
+642 DYDKAAQLRPE
-653 DPEIPATADAV
+653 DPEIPATANAV
-664 AEELVSAARTLHT
+664 AEELVSAARTLHA
-677 MGEKKLPTMFANTMS
+677 MGEKKLPAMFAKTMS
-692 RLPKTPQTTAAT
+692 RLPKTPQTTAAAA
-704 STINV
+704 TINV
-709 LFSGFMQKN
+709 LFAGFPQKN

>member
-16 SESDAGGRIVCPACS
+16 EESDAGGRIVCPACS

-53 SKIGAGSAGTV
+53 SRIGAGSAGTV
-64 YLAQQISL
+64 FLAQQISL
-72 EREVALKVLLHK
+72 EREVALKVLSHK

-91 ATFLNEARAAAKLS
+91 TTFLNEARAAAKLS
-105 HVNLVQAYAVGED
+105 HVNLVQSYAVGED
-118 DGYSYMAMTYIR
+118 DGYSYMAMTYIK

-249 VSISTLAN
+249 ISINTLAN

-264 EPPERFVPGLPST
+264 EPPEHFVPGLPST
-277 VSALIKKMMAKKP
+277 VSALIRKMMAKKP

-297 EQLLDAIWR
+297 EELLDAIWR
-306 LRQITAPNRNYVPDV
+306 LRQFTAPSRSLVPDV

-329 NYDIQTEYMN
+329 NYGIQTEYMN
-339 DKRRQD
+339 NKRRQE
-345 RIQRKKAEA
+345 RMRNKQSAEA
-354 GRPSLLFRMA
+354 RRPWFTR
-364 FVLLAVALAA
+364 VLLILLPLVLIGVLA
-374 AIGWHFFSD
+374 FQFLSD
-383 FRQRTME
+383 FQRRSIERSMFGNI
-390 DALFEKVET
+390 DA
-399 FERLASNIDIST
+399 FERLAANPDIPM
-411 ERLNEEAEGLRR
+411 ERLNAEASVLIKE
-423 FTEQSPALDDRI
+423 FTEKDAVRSDRI
-435 RACVLSHI
+435 GRYVLSHI
-443 EYKLAQRMDRTK
+443 NYLLSQRTDKETP
-455 HADGSATASGE
+455 ADGGASASTETTTVLENQISLLNDEIANLQTKVVPRLKEEVDAAVKAGE
-466 TIADYEKQV
+466 VYHSDLISAQHDLVKSKADYN
-475 AELNEEIGK
+475 A
-484 LEKNT
+484 
-489 IPRHEHEAE
+489 
-498 TELLRKER
+498 
-506 DDYHSELVSAMMEL
+506 LV
-520 EKSHSE
+520 KT
-526 YNSLSKLR
+526 R
-534 EEDLAADDE
+534 EEELAASDE
-543 QKLNA
+543 QKINTM
-548 IRQRLHQ
+548 RQRLYQ

-575 SPRIEPWCTE
+575 SPRLESWCLE
-585 MMRRIDFLDR
+585 MMRRINFLDR
-595 VYAAFADDDLDLD
+595 VYAVFSGDDADLE
-608 KITQDEAEDAYAA
+608 KVTQEEALAAYAE
-621 LYGDDG
+621 LYGEDG
-627 RSRETILCAFEALRG
+627 RTSETILCAFEALRG

-653 DPEIPATADAV
+653 DPEIPATANAV

-677 MGEKKLPTMFANTMS
+677 MGEKKLPAMFAKTMS
-692 RLPKTPQTTAAT
+692 RLPKTPQTTAAA

-709 LFSGFMQKN
+709 LFAGFPQKN

>member
-16 SESDAGGRIVCPACS
+16 DESDAGGRIVCPACA

-43 GCIIGDFIIQ
+43 GCIIGDFVIQ
-53 SKIGAGSAGTV
+53 SRIGAGAAGTV
-64 YLAQQISL
+64 FLAQQISL
-72 EREVALKVLLHK
+72 EREVALKVLSHK

-91 ATFLNEARAAAKLS
+91 TTFLNEARAAAKLS
-105 HVNLVQAYAVGED
+105 HVNLVQSYAVGED
-118 DGYSYMAMTYIR
+118 DGYSYMAMTYIK

-157 EALCYAWN
+157 EALHYAWT

-264 EPPERFVPGLPST
+264 EPPEHFVPGLPAT
-277 VSALIKKMMAKKP
+277 VSALIRKMMAKKP
-290 SKRYADM
+290 AKRFADM
-297 EQLLDAIWR
+297 EELLEAIWK
-306 LRQITAPNRNYVPDV
+306 LRQLTAPNRNLVPDV

-329 NYDIQTEYMN
+329 NYGIQTEYVN
-339 DKRRQD
+339 NKRKQERIRQKKAD
-345 RIQRKKAEA
+345 ANRPSWFSRVMIVLLPLLLIAAVVLYFILDVQRK
-354 GRPSLLFRMA
+354 SLERSMFGH
-364 FVLLAVALAA
+364 V
-374 AIGWHFFSD
+374 
-383 FRQRTME
+383 
-390 DALFEKVET
+390 DA
-399 FERLASNIDIST
+399 FERLAANPDIPM
-411 ERLNEEAEGLRR
+411 ERLNVEAAALTDE
-423 FTEQSPALDDRI
+423 FTGQKDAIRSDRI
-435 RACVLSHI
+435 SRYVLSHVN
-443 EYKLAQRMDRTK
+443 YLLSLRTDK
-455 HADGSATASGE
+455 EKTADGATASAETAAVLENQISLLNDEIATLKTKTVPRLKDEIETAIREGE
-466 TIADYEKQV
+466 TYHSDLISAQHDLVKSKADYNALAK
-475 AELNEEIGK
+475 
-484 LEKNT
+484 T
-489 IPRHEHEAE
+489 
-498 TELLRKER
+498 
-506 DDYHSELVSAMMEL
+506 
-520 EKSHSE
+520 
-526 YNSLSKLR
+526 R
-534 EEDLAADDE
+534 EEELAASDE
-543 QKLNA
+543 VKINA
-548 IRQRLHQ
+548 VRQRLHQ

-560 RFSLARQM
+560 RFSLARQI

-575 SPRIEPWCTE
+575 SPRLEPWCTE
-585 MMRRIDFLDR
+585 MQKRIDFLDR
-595 VYAAFADDDLDLD
+595 VYAVFANYDTGLEKLTDTEV
-608 KITQDEAEDAYAA
+608 KAAYAD

-627 RSRETILCAFEALRG
+627 RTPETILCAFEVLRG
-642 NYDKAAQLRPE
+642 NYDRASQLRPE
-653 DPEIPATADAV
+653 DTEITATANAV
-664 AEELVSAARTLHT
+664 AEELVSAARTLHA
-677 MGEKKLPTMFANTMS
+677 MGEKKLPAMFANTMS
-692 RLPKTPQTTAAT
+692 RLPKTPQTTAAA
-704 STINV
+704 STIGV
-709 LFSGFMQKN
+709 LFSGFPQKN

>member
-16 SESDAGGRIVCPACS
+16 EESDAGGRIVCPACS

-53 SKIGAGSAGTV
+53 SRIGSGSAGIV
-64 YLAQQISL
+64 FLAQQISL
-72 EREVALKVLLHK
+72 EREVALKVLSHK

-105 HVNLVQAYAVGED
+105 HVNLVQSYAVGED
-118 DGYSYMAMTYIR
+118 DGYSYMAMTYIK
-130 GETLKSRLKREKRIP
+130 GESLKSRLKREKRIP

-179 MLTDDGIAK
+179 MITDDGIVK

-264 EPPERFVPGLPST
+264 EPPEHFVPGLPST

-297 EQLLDAIWR
+297 EELLDAIWR
-306 LRQITAPNRNYVPDV
+306 LRQITAPSRSLVPDV

-329 NYDIQTEYMN
+329 NYEIQTEYMN
-339 DKRRQD
+339 NKRKQE
-345 RIQRKKAEA
+345 RIQKKQRDETKMPWYARTA
-354 GRPSLLFRMA
+354 LVLIPLA
-364 FVLLAVALAA
+364 LLAALAV
-374 AIGWHFFSD
+374 HFFSD
-383 FRQRTME
+383 FQQRSLERSMFANV
-390 DALFEKVET
+390 DA
-399 FERLASNIDIST
+399 FERLAANPDIPV
-411 ERLNEEAEGLRR
+411 ERLNAESATLIRE
-423 FTEQSPALDDRI
+423 FTKKDAVRSDRI
-435 RACVLSHI
+435 GRYVLSHI
-443 EYKLAQRMDRTK
+443 NYLLSLRTDKEKPADSPVVTIETTAALENQVSLLNDEIANLKTKVVPRLKEEIDAAIKEGEVYHSDLISAQHDLVK
-455 HADGSATASGE
+455 SK
-466 TIADYEKQV
+466 ADYN
-475 AELNEEIGK
+475 A
-484 LEKNT
+484 
-489 IPRHEHEAE
+489 
-498 TELLRKER
+498 
-506 DDYHSELVSAMMEL
+506 
-520 EKSHSE
+520 
-526 YNSLSKLR
+526 LSKTR
-534 EEDLAADDE
+534 EEELAAADE
-543 QKLNA
+543 QKLNMM
-548 IRQRLHQ
+548 RQRLHQ
-555 LIVTQ
+555 LVITQ

-568 LTTEQLR
+568 LTTELLR
-575 SPRIEPWCTE
+575 SPRLEEWCTE
-585 MMRRIDFLDR
+585 MMRRINFLDR
-595 VYAAFADDDLDLD
+595 VYAVFSGDDVDLEKL
-608 KITQDEAEDAYAA
+608 TQEEAKAAYIE

-627 RSRETILCAFEALRG
+627 RTSETILCAFETLRG
-642 NYDKAAQLRPE
+642 NYDKAAQLRPA
-653 DPEIPATADAV
+653 DPEIPATANAV
-664 AEELVSAARTLHT
+664 AEELVSAARTLHA
-677 MGEKKLPTMFANTMS
+677 MGEKKLPAMFAKTMS
-692 RLPKTPQTTAAT
+692 RLPKTPQTTAAAA
-704 STINV
+704 TINV
-709 LFSGFMQKN
+709 LFAGFPQKN

>member
-1 MLRFACP
+1 MLRFSCP

-16 SESDAGGRIVCPACS
+16 EDCDAGGRIVCPACN
-31 KTVAIP
+31 KAVAIP

-53 SKIGAGSAGTV
+53 SRIGAGAAGTV

-72 EREVALKVLLHK
+72 EREVALKVLSHK

-91 ATFLNEARAAAKLS
+91 TTFLNEARAAAKLS

-130 GETLKSRLKREKRIP
+130 GETLKSRLKRERRIP

-150 HIVQQVA
+150 HIVQQIA

-249 VSISTLAN
+249 VSIDTLAN

-264 EPPERFVPGLPST
+264 EPPEHFVPGLPAT
-277 VSALIKKMMAKKP
+277 VSSLIRKMMAKKP
-290 SKRYADM
+290 SRRYADM
-297 EQLLDAIWR
+297 EELLDAIWR
-306 LRQITAPNRNYVPDV
+306 LRQITAPNRNFVPDV

-329 NYDIQTEYMN
+329 NYGIQTEYMN
-339 DKRRQD
+339 NKRRQE
-345 RIQRKKAEA
+345 RIQRKKAA
-354 GRPSLLFRMA
+354 ANRSSWFSRAML
-364 FVLLAVALAA
+364 VLLPIVLIA
-374 AIGWHFFSD
+374 AIALYFILD
-383 FRQRTME
+383 VQRRSIERSMFGRV
-390 DALFEKVET
+390 DT
-399 FERLASNIDIST
+399 FERLAANPDIPM
-411 ERLNEEAEGLRR
+411 ERLNAEAGALTEE
-423 FTEQSPALDDRI
+423 FTGKDVVRSDRI
-435 RACVLSHI
+435 GRYVLSHI
-443 EYKLAQRMDRTK
+443 NYLLSQRTDREK
-455 HADGSATASGE
+455 PANGSASASTE
-466 TIADYEKQV
+466 A
-475 AELNEEIGK
+475 AEVLENQISLLNDEISNLK
-484 LEKNT
+484 TKT
-489 IPRHEHEAE
+489 IPR
-498 TELLRKER
+498 LKEEV
-506 DDYHSELVSAMMEL
+506 DAALKEGEDYHSQLISAQHDLV
-520 EKSHSE
+520 KSKAD
-526 YNSLSKLR
+526 YNALSKTR
-534 EEDLAADDE
+534 EEELAASDE
-543 QKLNA
+543 QKINSV
-548 IRQRLHQ
+548 RQRLHQ
-555 LIVTQ
+555 LVVTQ

-575 SPRIEPWCTE
+575 SPRLETWCTE
-585 MMRRIDFLDR
+585 MMKRIDFLDR
-595 VYAAFADDDLDLD
+595 VYAVFSNSETELD
-608 KITQDEAEDAYAA
+608 KITQEEAKAAYAE

-627 RSRETILCAFEALRG
+627 RSPETILCAFEVLRG
-642 NYDKAAQLRPE
+642 NYDKAHALRPE
-653 DPEIPATADAV
+653 DPEITATANAV

-677 MGEKKLPTMFANTMS
+677 MGEKKLPAMFAKTMS
-692 RLPKTPQTTAAT
+692 QLPKTPQTTAAA

-709 LFSGFMQKN
+709 LFAGFPQKN

>member
-16 SESDAGGRIVCPACS
+16 EESDAGGRIVCPACA

-53 SKIGAGSAGTV
+53 SRIGSGAAGIV
-64 YLAQQISL
+64 FLAQQISL
-72 EREVALKVLLHK
+72 EREVALKVLSHK

-105 HVNLVQAYAVGED
+105 HVNLVQSYAVGED
-118 DGYSYMAMTYIR
+118 DGYSYMAMTYIK

-179 MLTDDGIAK
+179 MITDDGIVK

-264 EPPERFVPGLPST
+264 EPPEHFVPGLPST

-297 EQLLDAIWR
+297 EELLDAIWR
-306 LRQITAPNRNYVPDV
+306 LRQITAPSRNLVPDV

-329 NYDIQTEYMN
+329 NYEIQTEYMN
-339 DKRRQD
+339 NKRKQE
-345 RIQRKKAEA
+345 RIQKKQRDETKMPWYARA
-354 GRPSLLFRMA
+354 ALVLIPLA
-364 FVLLAVALAA
+364 LLAALAV
-374 AIGWHFFSD
+374 HFFYD
-383 FRQRTME
+383 FQQRSLERSMFANV
-390 DALFEKVET
+390 DA
-399 FERLASNIDIST
+399 FERLAANPDIPV
-411 ERLNEEAEGLRR
+411 ERLNAESATLIRE
-423 FTEQSPALDDRI
+423 FTGKDAVRSDRI
-435 RACVLSHI
+435 GRYVLSHI
-443 EYKLAQRMDRTK
+443 NYLLSLRTDK
-455 HADGSATASGE
+455 EKPADGPVVTTETTAALENQVSLLNDEIANLKTKVVPRLKEEIDAAVREGEVYHSDLISAQHDLVKSR
-466 TIADYEKQV
+466 ADYN
-475 AELNEEIGK
+475 A
-484 LEKNT
+484 
-489 IPRHEHEAE
+489 
-498 TELLRKER
+498 
-506 DDYHSELVSAMMEL
+506 
-520 EKSHSE
+520 
-526 YNSLSKLR
+526 LSKTR
-534 EEDLAADDE
+534 EEELAASDE
-543 QKLNA
+543 QKLNTL
-548 IRQRLHQ
+548 RQRLHQ
-555 LIVTQ
+555 LVITQ

-568 LTTEQLR
+568 LTTELLR
-575 SPRIEPWCTE
+575 SPRLEEWCTE
-585 MMRRIDFLDR
+585 MMRRINFLDR
-595 VYAAFADDDLDLD
+595 VYAVFSGDDVDLEKL
-608 KITQDEAEDAYAA
+608 TQEEAKAAYIE

-627 RSRETILCAFEALRG
+627 RTAETILCAFETLRG
-642 NYDKAAQLRPE
+642 NYDKAAQLRPA
-653 DPEIPATADAV
+653 DPEITATANAV
-664 AEELVSAARTLHT
+664 AEELVSAARTLHA
-677 MGEKKLPTMFANTMS
+677 MGEKKLPAMFAKTMS
-692 RLPKTPQTTAAT
+692 RLPKTPQTTAAAA
-704 STINV
+704 TINV
-709 LFSGFMQKN
+709 LFAGFPQKN

>member
-16 SESDAGGRIVCPACS
+16 EESDAGGRVLCPACG

-53 SKIGAGSAGTV
+53 SRIGAGSAGTV
-64 YLAQQISL
+64 FLAQQISL
-72 EREVALKVLLHK
+72 EREVALKVLSHK

-91 ATFLNEARAAAKLS
+91 TTFLNEARAAAKLS

-118 DGYSYMAMTYIR
+118 DGYSYMAMTYIK
-130 GETLKSRLKREKRIP
+130 GETLKARLKREKRIP

-157 EALCYAWN
+157 EALYYAWN

-179 MLTDDGIAK
+179 ILTDDVIAK

-264 EPPERFVPGLPST
+264 EPPERFVPGLPAT
-277 VSALIKKMMAKKP
+277 VSALIRKMMAKKP
-290 SKRYADM
+290 AKRFADM
-297 EQLLDAIWR
+297 EELLEAIWK
-306 LRQITAPNRNYVPDV
+306 LRQLTAPNSSFVPDV

-329 NYDIQTEYMN
+329 NYGIQTEYMN
-339 DKRRQD
+339 NKRRQE
-345 RIQRKKAEA
+345 RILRKKAEA
-354 GRPSLLFRMA
+354 NKPSWFSRVMLILLPILLVGGIVLY
-364 FVLLAVALAA
+364 FVFDVQRRTLERSLYKGVD
-374 AIGWHFFSD
+374 D
-383 FRQRTME
+383 FE
-390 DALFEKVET
+390 DLIENKSIPM
-399 FERLASNIDIST
+399 ERLKADA
-411 ERLNEEAEGLRR
+411 EKLEAEFSGRNAVR
-423 FTEQSPALDDRI
+423 SDRI
-435 RACVLSHI
+435 GRYVLSHI
-443 EYKLAQRMDRTK
+443 HYLLEQREKPPVEKETVPPEV
-455 HADGSATASGE
+455 TAN
-466 TIADYEKQV
+466 YEKQIS
-475 AELNEEIGK
+475 ELKDAIAK
-484 LEKNT
+484 LEKDT
-489 IPRHEHEAE
+489 IPQAEADHKAE
-498 TELLRKER
+498 IEALQKER
-506 DDYHSELVSAMMEL
+506 DVYHDQLISAQHDL
-520 EKSHSE
+520 AKKQGE
-526 YNSLSKLR
+526 YDMLR
-534 EEDLAADDE
+534 EELSDDDE
-543 QKLNA
+543 QRINVV
-548 IRQRLHQ
+548 RQRLYQ

-560 RFSLARQM
+560 RFSVARQI
-568 LTTEQLR
+568 LATEQLR

-585 MMRRIDFLDR
+585 MMRRIRFLDD
-595 VYAAFADDDLDLD
+595 VYASLADYDADLEKL
-608 KITQDEAEDAYAA
+608 TDEDAKNAYAA
-621 LYGDDG
+621 LYGDDD
-627 RSRETILCAFEALRG
+627 RTPETILCAFEVLRG
-642 NYDKAAQLRPE
+642 NYDRAARLRPE
-653 DPEIPATADAV
+653 DPEITATANAV
-664 AEELVSAARTLHT
+664 AEELVSAARTLHV
-677 MGEKKLPTMFANTMS
+677 MGEKKLPAMFGKTMS
-692 RLPKTPQTTAAT
+692 RLPDTPQKAAAV
-704 STINV
+704 STIDV
-709 LFSGFMQKN
+709 LFPGFLPKN

>member
-16 SESDAGGRIVCPACS
+16 SESDAGGRIVCPACG

-53 SKIGAGSAGTV
+53 SRIGAGSAGTV
-64 YLAQQISL
+64 FLAQQISL
-72 EREVALKVLLHK
+72 EREVALKVLSHK

-105 HVNLVQAYAVGED
+105 HVNLVQSYAVGED
-118 DGYSYMAMTYIR
+118 DGYSYMAMTYIK

-157 EALCYAWN
+157 EALCYAWS

-179 MLTDDGIAK
+179 MITDDGIVK

-249 VSISTLAN
+249 VSISMLAN

-264 EPPERFVPGLPST
+264 EPPERFVPGLPAT
-277 VSALIKKMMAKKP
+277 VSTLIKKMMAKKP
-290 SKRYADM
+290 SKRFADM
-297 EQLLDAIWR
+297 EELLDAIWR
-306 LRQITAPNRNYVPDV
+306 LRQLTAPNRNLVPDV

-329 NYDIQTEYMN
+329 NYEIQTEYVN
-339 DKRRQD
+339 NKRRQE
-345 RIQRKKAEA
+345 RIQKKQRAEA
-354 GRPSLLFRMA
+354 KKPWYTT
-364 FVLLAVALAA
+364 VLLILLPLLLIAVLAL
-374 AIGWHFFSD
+374 HLFSD
-383 FRQRTME
+383 FQRRSLERSMFANI
-390 DALFEKVET
+390 DA
-399 FERLASNIDIST
+399 FERLAANPEIPV
-411 ERLNEEAEGLRR
+411 ERLNAESASLIAD
-423 FTEQSPALDDRI
+423 FTQKDAVRSDRI
-435 RACVLSHI
+435 GRYVLSHI
-443 EYKLAQRMDRTK
+443 NYLLSQRTDKEKNANGNAAVSVETTAVLENQISLLNDEIANLKTKVVPRLKEETEAAIREGEVYHSDLISAQHDLVK
-455 HADGSATASGE
+455 SK
-466 TIADYEKQV
+466 ADYN
-475 AELNEEIGK
+475 A
-484 LEKNT
+484 
-489 IPRHEHEAE
+489 
-498 TELLRKER
+498 
-506 DDYHSELVSAMMEL
+506 
-520 EKSHSE
+520 
-526 YNSLSKLR
+526 LSKTR
-534 EEDLAADDE
+534 EEELAAADE
-543 QKLNA
+543 QKINTM
-548 IRQRLHQ
+548 RQRLYQ

-575 SPRIEPWCTE
+575 SPRLESWCLE
-585 MMRRIDFLDR
+585 MMRRINFMDR
-595 VYAAFADDDLDLD
+595 VCAVFSGDDADLE
-608 KITQDEAEDAYAA
+608 KITQEEALAAYAG
-621 LYGDDG
+621 LYGEDG
-627 RSRETILCAFEALRG
+627 RTSDTILCAFEALRG
-642 NYDKAAQLRPE
+642 NYDKAAQLRPA
-653 DPEIPATADAV
+653 DPEIPATANAV

-677 MGEKKLPTMFANTMS
+677 MGEKKLPSMFAKTMS
-692 RLPKTPQTTAAT
+692 RLPKTSQTTAAAA
-704 STINV
+704 TINV
-709 LFSGFMQKN
+709 LFPGFPLKN

>member
-1 MLRFACP
+1 MLRFSCP

-16 SESDAGGRIVCPACS
+16 EDCDAGGRIVCPACS
-31 KTVAIP
+31 KAVAIP

-53 SKIGAGSAGTV
+53 SRIGAGAAGTV

-72 EREVALKVLLHK
+72 EREVALKVLSHK

-91 ATFLNEARAAAKLS
+91 TTFLNEARAAAKLS

-130 GETLKSRLKREKRIP
+130 GETLKSRLKRERRIP

-150 HIVQQVA
+150 HIVQQIA

-220 GEPLDTR
+220 GESLDTR

-249 VSISTLAN
+249 VSIDTLAK

-264 EPPERFVPGLPST
+264 EPPEHFVPGLPAT
-277 VSALIKKMMAKKP
+277 VSSLIRKMMAKKP
-290 SKRYADM
+290 SRRYADM
-297 EQLLDAIWR
+297 EELLDAIWR
-306 LRQITAPNRNYVPDV
+306 LRQITAPNRNFVPDV

-329 NYDIQTEYMN
+329 NYGIQTEYMN
-339 DKRRQD
+339 DKRRQE
-345 RIQRKKAEA
+345 RIQRKKAA
-354 GRPSLLFRMA
+354 ANRSSWFSRAVL
-364 FVLLAVALAA
+364 VLLPIVLIA
-374 AIGWHFFSD
+374 AIALYFILD
-383 FRQRTME
+383 VQRRSIERSMFGSV
-390 DALFEKVET
+390 DA
-399 FERLASNIDIST
+399 FERLAANPDIPM
-411 ERLNEEAEGLRR
+411 ERLNAEAAALREE
-423 FTEQSPALDDRI
+423 FTGKDVVRSDRI
-435 RACVLSHI
+435 GRYVLSHI
-443 EYKLAQRMDRTK
+443 NYLLSQRTDREK
-455 HADGSATASGE
+455 PANGSASTSTEA
-466 TIADYEKQV
+466 
-475 AELNEEIGK
+475 AEVLENQISLLNDEISNLK
-484 LEKNT
+484 TKT
-489 IPRHEHEAE
+489 IPR
-498 TELLRKER
+498 LKEEV
-506 DDYHSELVSAMMEL
+506 DAALKEGEDYHSQLISAQHDLV
-520 EKSHSE
+520 KSKAD
-526 YNSLSKLR
+526 YNALSKTR
-534 EEDLAADDE
+534 EEELAASDE
-543 QKLNA
+543 QKINSV
-548 IRQRLHQ
+548 RQRLHQ
-555 LIVTQ
+555 LVVTQ

-575 SPRIEPWCTE
+575 SPRLETWCTE
-585 MMRRIDFLDR
+585 MMKRIDFLDR
-595 VYAAFADDDLDLD
+595 VYAVFSNSETELE
-608 KITQDEAEDAYAA
+608 KITQEEAKAAYAE

-627 RSRETILCAFEALRG
+627 RSPETILCAFEVLRG
-642 NYDKAAQLRPE
+642 NYDKAHALRPE
-653 DPEIPATADAV
+653 DPEITATANAV

-677 MGEKKLPTMFANTMS
+677 MGEKKLPAMFAKTMS
-692 RLPKTPQTTAAT
+692 QLPKTPQTTAAA

-709 LFSGFMQKN
+709 LFAGFPQKN

>member
-16 SESDAGGRIVCPACS
+16 EESDAGGRIVCPACS

-53 SKIGAGSAGTV
+53 SRIGAGAAGTV
-64 YLAQQISL
+64 FLAQQISL
-72 EREVALKVLLHK
+72 EREVALKVLSHK

-105 HVNLVQAYAVGED
+105 HVNLVQSYAVGED

-130 GETLKSRLKREKRIP
+130 GESLKSRLKREKRIP

-179 MLTDDGIAK
+179 MITDDGIVK

-264 EPPERFVPGLPST
+264 EPPEHFVPGLPST

-290 SKRYADM
+290 GKRYADM
-297 EQLLDAIWR
+297 EELLDAIWR
-306 LRQITAPNRNYVPDV
+306 LRQITAPSRSLVPDV

-329 NYDIQTEYMN
+329 NYEIQTEYVN
-339 DKRRQD
+339 NKRKQE
-345 RIQRKKAEA
+345 RILKKQLAETKMPWYA
-354 GRPSLLFRMA
+354 RVALVLI
-364 FVLLAVALAA
+364 LLALFAV
-374 AIGWHFFSD
+374 IGVYFFTD
-383 FRQRTME
+383 FQRHSLERSMFTHV
-390 DALFEKVET
+390 DT
-399 FERLASNIDIST
+399 FERLVANPEIPV
-411 ERLNEEAEGLRR
+411 ERLNAESATLIQE
-423 FTEQSPALDDRI
+423 FTKKGAVRSDRVG
-435 RACVLSHI
+435 RYVLSHI
-443 EYKLAQRMDRTK
+443 NYLLSQRTDREKSAEDGTTVSAESTAVLENQISLLNDEIANLKTKIVPRLKEEIDAAIKEGEVYHSDLISAQHDLVK
-455 HADGSATASGE
+455 SK
-466 TIADYEKQV
+466 ADYN
-475 AELNEEIGK
+475 A
-484 LEKNT
+484 
-489 IPRHEHEAE
+489 
-498 TELLRKER
+498 
-506 DDYHSELVSAMMEL
+506 
-520 EKSHSE
+520 
-526 YNSLSKLR
+526 LSKTR
-534 EEDLAADDE
+534 EEELAASDE
-543 QKLNA
+543 QKINTM
-548 IRQRLHQ
+548 RQRLYQ
-555 LIVTQ
+555 LVVTQ

-575 SPRIEPWCTE
+575 SPRLESWCLE
-585 MMRRIDFLDR
+585 MMRRINFMDR
-595 VYAAFADDDLDLD
+595 VYAVFSGDDVELQ
-608 KITQDEAEDAYAA
+608 KITQEEAKAAYAE

-627 RSRETILCAFEALRG
+627 RTAETILCAFEALRG

-653 DPEIPATADAV
+653 DPEIPATANAV

-677 MGEKKLPTMFANTMS
+677 MGEKKLPAMFAETMA
-692 RLPKTPQTTAAT
+692 RLPKTTQTTAAA

-709 LFSGFMQKN
+709 LFPGFPLKN

>member
-16 SESDAGGRIVCPACS
+16 DESDAGGRIVCPACA

-53 SKIGAGSAGTV
+53 SRIGAGAAGTV
-64 YLAQQISL
+64 FLAQQISL
-72 EREVALKVLLHK
+72 EREVALKVLSHK

-91 ATFLNEARAAAKLS
+91 TTFLNEARAAAKLS
-105 HVNLVQAYAVGED
+105 HVNLVQSYAVGED
-118 DGYSYMAMTYIR
+118 DGYSYMAMTYIK

-157 EALCYAWN
+157 EALHYAWT

-264 EPPERFVPGLPST
+264 EPPEHFVPGLPAT
-277 VSALIKKMMAKKP
+277 VSALIRKMMAKKP
-290 SKRYADM
+290 AKRFADM
-297 EQLLDAIWR
+297 EELLEAIWK
-306 LRQITAPNRNYVPDV
+306 LRQLTAPNRNLVPDV

-329 NYDIQTEYMN
+329 NYGIQTEYVN
-339 DKRRQD
+339 NKRKQERIRQKKAD
-345 RIQRKKAEA
+345 ANKPSWFSRVMIVLLPLLLIAAVVLYFILDVQRK
-354 GRPSLLFRMA
+354 SLERSMFGH
-364 FVLLAVALAA
+364 V
-374 AIGWHFFSD
+374 
-383 FRQRTME
+383 
-390 DALFEKVET
+390 DA
-399 FERLASNIDIST
+399 FERLAANPDIPM
-411 ERLNEEAEGLRR
+411 ERLNVEAAALTDE
-423 FTEQSPALDDRI
+423 FTGQKDAIRSDRI
-435 RACVLSHI
+435 SRYVLSHVN
-443 EYKLAQRMDRTK
+443 YLLSLRTDK
-455 HADGSATASGE
+455 EKTADGATASAETAAVLENQISLLNDEIATLKTKTVPRLKDEIETAIREGE
-466 TIADYEKQV
+466 TYHSDLISAQHDLVKSKADYNALAK
-475 AELNEEIGK
+475 
-484 LEKNT
+484 T
-489 IPRHEHEAE
+489 
-498 TELLRKER
+498 
-506 DDYHSELVSAMMEL
+506 
-520 EKSHSE
+520 
-526 YNSLSKLR
+526 R
-534 EEDLAADDE
+534 EEELAASDE
-543 QKLNA
+543 VKINA
-548 IRQRLHQ
+548 VRQRLHQ

-560 RFSLARQM
+560 RFSLARQI

-575 SPRIEPWCTE
+575 SPRLEPWCTE
-585 MMRRIDFLDR
+585 MQKRIDFLDR
-595 VYAAFADDDLDLD
+595 VYAVFANYDTGLEKLTDTEV
-608 KITQDEAEDAYAA
+608 KAAYAD

-627 RSRETILCAFEALRG
+627 RTPETILCAFEVLRG
-642 NYDKAAQLRPE
+642 NYDRASQLRPE
-653 DPEIPATADAV
+653 DTEITATANAV
-664 AEELVSAARTLHT
+664 AEELVSAARTLHA
-677 MGEKKLPTMFANTMS
+677 MGEKKLPAMFANTMS
-692 RLPKTPQTTAAT
+692 RLPKTPQTTAAA
-704 STINV
+704 STIGV
-709 LFSGFMQKN
+709 LFSGFPQKN

>member
-1 MLRFACP
+1 MLRFSCP

-16 SESDAGGRIVCPACS
+16 DESDAGGRIVCPACS

-53 SKIGAGSAGTV
+53 SRIGAGAAGTV

-72 EREVALKVLLHK
+72 EREVALKVLSHK

-91 ATFLNEARAAAKLS
+91 TTFLNEARAAAKLS

-130 GETLKSRLKREKRIP
+130 GETLKSRLKRERRIP

-150 HIVQQVA
+150 HIVQQIA

-249 VSISTLAN
+249 VSIDTLAK

-264 EPPERFVPGLPST
+264 EPPEHFVPGLPAT
-277 VSALIKKMMAKKP
+277 VSALIRKMMAKKP
-290 SKRYADM
+290 SRRYADM
-297 EQLLDAIWR
+297 EELLDAIWR
-306 LRQITAPNRNYVPDV
+306 LRQITAPNRNFVPDV

-329 NYDIQTEYMN
+329 NYGIQTEYMN
-339 DKRRQD
+339 DKRRQE
-345 RIQRKKAEA
+345 RIQRKKAA
-354 GRPSLLFRMA
+354 ANRSSWFSRAML
-364 FVLLAVALAA
+364 VLLPIVLIA
-374 AIGWHFFSD
+374 AIALYFILD
-383 FRQRTME
+383 VQRRSIERSMFGSV
-390 DALFEKVET
+390 DA
-399 FERLASNIDIST
+399 FERLAANPDIPM
-411 ERLNEEAEGLRR
+411 ERLNAEAAALTEE
-423 FTEQSPALDDRI
+423 FTGKDVVRSDRI
-435 RACVLSHI
+435 GRYVLSHI
-443 EYKLAQRMDRTK
+443 NYLLDRHTDRNK
-455 HADGSATASGE
+455 PANGSASAS
-466 TIADYEKQV
+466 
-475 AELNEEIGK
+475 AEAAEVLENQISLLNDEISNLK
-484 LEKNT
+484 TKT
-489 IPRHEHEAE
+489 IPRLKEEVEAA
-498 TELLRKER
+498 LKEG
-506 DDYHSELVSAMMEL
+506 DDYHSQLISAQHDLV
-520 EKSHSE
+520 KSKAD
-526 YNSLSKLR
+526 YNALSKTR
-534 EEDLAADDE
+534 EEELAASDE
-543 QKLNA
+543 QKINSV
-548 IRQRLHQ
+548 RQRLHQ
-555 LIVTQ
+555 LVVTQ

-575 SPRIEPWCTE
+575 SPRLETWCTE
-585 MMRRIDFLDR
+585 MMKRIDFLDR
-595 VYAAFADDDLDLD
+595 VYAVFSNSETELE
-608 KITQDEAEDAYAA
+608 KITQEEAKAAYAE

-627 RSRETILCAFEALRG
+627 RSPETILCAFEVLRG
-642 NYDKAAQLRPE
+642 NYDKASALRPE
-653 DPEIPATADAV
+653 DPEITATANAV

-677 MGEKKLPTMFANTMS
+677 MGEKKLPAMFAKTMS
-692 RLPKTPQTTAAT
+692 QLPKTPQTTAAA

-709 LFSGFMQKN
+709 LFAGFPQKN

>member
-16 SESDAGGRIVCPACS
+16 SESDAGGRIVCPACD

-72 EREVALKVLLHK
+72 EREVALKVLSHK

-105 HVNLVQAYAVGED
+105 HVNLVQSYAVGED
-118 DGYSYMAMTYIR
+118 DGYSYMAMTYIK

-150 HIVQQVA
+150 HIVQQIA

-227 SDIYSLGV
+227 SDVYSLGV

-264 EPPERFVPGLPST
+264 EPPEHFVPGLPST
-277 VSALIKKMMAKKP
+277 VSNLIKKMMAKKP

-297 EQLLDAIWR
+297 EELLDAIWR
-306 LRQITAPNRNYVPDV
+306 LRQLTAPNRSLVPDV

-329 NYDIQTEYMN
+329 NYGIQTEYIN
-339 DKRRQD
+339 NKRRQD
-345 RIQRKKAEA
+345 RIQRKRAEA
-354 GRPSLLFRMA
+354 AKPSWFSRVMIVLVP
-364 FVLLAVALAA
+364 VLLAAAVAVY
-374 AIGWHFFSD
+374 IFSD
-383 FRQRTME
+383 AQQHSRER
-390 DALFEKVET
+390 ALFGNVDA
-399 FERLASNIDIST
+399 FERLAANPDIPM
-411 ERLNEEAEGLRR
+411 ERLNAEAAELTKE
-423 FTEQSPALDDRI
+423 FTEQKAIRSERI
-435 RACVLSHI
+435 GRYVLSHVN
-443 EYKLAQRMDRTK
+443 YLLSQRTDRETT
-455 HADGSATASGE
+455 HNGEIASAETTAVLENQISLLNDE
-466 TIADYEKQV
+466 IANLKTT
-475 AELNEEIGK
+475 
-484 LEKNT
+484 T
-489 IPRHEHEAE
+489 IPRLRDEVDAAIKEGESYH
-498 TELLRKER
+498 TELISAQH
-506 DDYHSELVSAMMEL
+506 DLV
-520 EKSHSE
+520 KSKSE
-526 YNSLSKLR
+526 YNALSRTR
-534 EEDLAADDE
+534 EEELAASDE
-543 QKLNA
+543 LKKNA
-548 IRQRLHQ
+548 VRQRLHQ

-575 SPRIEPWCTE
+575 APRLEQWCTE

-595 VYAAFADDDLDLD
+595 VYAAFPSDEDLDLD
-608 KITQDEAEDAYAA
+608 KITQEEALAAYTG

-627 RSRETILCAFEALRG
+627 RTKGTILCAFESLRG
-642 NYDKAAQLRPE
+642 NYDKAVQLRPE

-664 AEELVSAARTLHT
+664 AEELVSAARALHA
-677 MGEKKLPTMFANTMS
+677 MGEKKLPAMFAKTMS
-692 RLPKTPQTTAAT
+692 QLPKTPQTTAAA

-709 LFSGFMQKN
+709 LFSGVPQKN